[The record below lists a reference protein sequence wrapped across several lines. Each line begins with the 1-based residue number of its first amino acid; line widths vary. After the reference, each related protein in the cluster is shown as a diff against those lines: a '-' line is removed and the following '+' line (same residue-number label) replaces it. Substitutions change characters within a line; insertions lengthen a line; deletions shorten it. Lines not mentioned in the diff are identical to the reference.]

1 MSIKSMAGTSLI
13 PLLSRLVLGVTFIFS
28 GWFFCFQT
36 IELSSEDMTRLGQ
49 IRTTQSPDVETSAAP
64 AVVEGSR
71 VLAVNRLVLHFEGW
85 NLGAWVQP
93 LGWSVAIFQLLAGA
107 ALLLGVFTRCAAL
120 GFCILIGGAF
130 WQLTIQQNG
139 MFDMNPFTWRQ
150 HSAAW
155 YTMLSQLPMFILA
168 LGLVLT
174 GAGPLCLD
182 RVLFSKST
190 ASSGK
195 TNAKKGTDQE

>member
-1 MSIKSMAGTSLI
+1 MSIKSMAGTALV
-13 PLLSRLVLGVTFIFS
+13 PLLSRIVLGVTFILS

-36 IELSSEDMTRLGQ
+36 IELSSADMSRLEQ
-49 IRTTQSPDVETSAAP
+49 VRTTQTGDAGSPPAA
-64 AVVEGSR
+64 VEGSR

-93 LGWSVAIFQLLAGA
+93 LGWAVAIFQLLAGA
-107 ALLLGVFTRCAAL
+107 ALLLGLFTRLASI

-130 WQLTIQQNG
+130 WQLSIRQNG
-139 MFDMNPFTWRQ
+139 MFDMNPFTWRE

-195 TNAKKGTDQE
+195 SGAKKGTDQE